1 MEIQSKSVWKSI
13 FDLKKSLNLS
23 SHKGKEAS
31 LKQLKKSSGLKV
43 RLLFFHNSVFFF
55 AATPFNLYF
64 NLAIECITINR
75 EVQLNSREKR
85 SRERARRFL
94 EWEIKL

>member
-43 RLLFFHNSVFFF
+43 RLLFFTILFFF
-55 AATPFNLYF
+55 AAVPFNLYF